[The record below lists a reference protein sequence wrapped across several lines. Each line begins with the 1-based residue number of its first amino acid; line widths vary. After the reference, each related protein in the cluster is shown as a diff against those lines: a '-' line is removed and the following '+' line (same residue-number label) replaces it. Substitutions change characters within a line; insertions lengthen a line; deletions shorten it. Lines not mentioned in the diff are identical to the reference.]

1 LNDVPA
7 AAGLSLDSEKETPM
21 TTIRTPLTDLLGI
34 EHPVCLGPMGLIST
48 PPLVAAVSSAGGLGI
63 MGTAMFD
70 AEGLREAI
78 RQTRELTDRPFG
90 VSLMAGMPTA
100 QGLAEVAIDER
111 VPFVTTSAGSPKR
124 LAPLFREAGIE
135 NYHVV
140 PSVKLALK
148 AKAAGCTG
156 VVAEGSEG
164 ASFKSLDEI
173 STLVLIPQVID
184 ATGLPVIG
192 AGGFG
197 DGRGLAA
204 ALCLGAV
211 GIQMGTRFI
220 ATEESPIH
228 ENYKQ
233 VLLRLAETDTL
244 MVGRKSGPLRVARNA
259 CSTEMA
265 EFEKTTDDVAQ
276 LRSKIGYQRF
286 PQAAV
291 EGDVE
296 NGLLVAGQVVGML
309 TDLPSVKDL
318 IPRIVAEAAETLAR
332 RRDAVSA

>member
-1 LNDVPA
+1 
-7 AAGLSLDSEKETPM
+7 
-21 TTIRTPLTDLLGI
+21 
-34 EHPVCLGPMGLIST
+34 
-48 PPLVAAVSSAGGLGI
+48 

-70 AEGLREAI
+70 GEGLRKAI
-78 RQTRELTDRPFG
+78 HETRELTDRPFG
-90 VSLMAGMPTA
+90 ISIMAAMPSA
-100 QGLAEVAIDER
+100 PELAGVAIEER
-111 VPFVTTSAGSPKR
+111 VAFVTTSAGSPKR

-156 VVAEGSEG
+156 LVAEGSEG
-164 ASFKSLDEI
+164 ASFKSPDEI

-192 AGGFG
+192 AGGIG

-204 ALCLGAV
+204 ALCLGAIGV
-211 GIQMGTRFI
+211 QMGTRFI

-228 ENYKQ
+228 ANYKQ
-233 VLLRLAETDTL
+233 ALLGLAETDTL

-265 EFEKTTDDVAQ
+265 EFERTTDDVAE
-276 LRSKIGYQRF
+276 LREKISYHRF
-286 PQAAV
+286 PQAAL

-296 NGLLVAGQVVGML
+296 GGLLVAGQVVGMV

-318 IPRIVAEAAETLAR
+318 IPRMVSDAASTLER
-332 RRDAVSA
+332 QREAVSARSSA

>member
-1 LNDVPA
+1 
-7 AAGLSLDSEKETPM
+7 M
-21 TTIRTPLTDLLGI
+21 TLIRTPLTELLGI
-34 EHPVCLGPMGLIST
+34 AYPVCLGPMGLIST
-48 PPLVAAVSSAGGLGI
+48 PPLVAAVSQAGGLGI

-70 AEGLREAI
+70 GEGLRKAI
-78 RQTRELTDRPFG
+78 HETRELTQRPFG
-90 VSLMAGMPTA
+90 ISIMAGMPSA
-100 QGLAEVAIDER
+100 QELAAVAIEER

-140 PSVKLALK
+140 PTVKLALK
-148 AKAAGCTG
+148 AKAAGCSG
-156 VVAEGSEG
+156 IVAEGSEG
-164 ASFKSLDEI
+164 ASFKSPDEI
-173 STLVLIPQVID
+173 STLVLIPQVVD

-192 AGGFG
+192 AGGIG

-211 GIQMGTRFI
+211 GVQMGTRFI

-228 ENYKQ
+228 ANYKQ
-233 VLLRLAETDTL
+233 ALLRLSESDTL

-276 LRSKIGYQRF
+276 LRAKIGYHRF
-286 PQAAV
+286 PKAAL

-296 NGLLVAGQVVGML
+296 GGLLVAGQVVGML
-309 TDLPSVKDL
+309 EDLPSVKEL
-318 IPRIVAEAAETLAR
+318 IPRIVSEAAETLAHQ
-332 RRDAVSA
+332 RDAVSAQSLA

>member
-1 LNDVPA
+1 
-7 AAGLSLDSEKETPM
+7 M
-21 TTIRTPLTDLLGI
+21 TAIRTSLTELLGI

-48 PPLVAAVSSAGGLGI
+48 PPMVAAVSEAGGLGI

-70 AEGLREAI
+70 SEKLREAI
-78 RQTRELTDRPFG
+78 RETRGLTDKPFG
-90 VSLMAGMPTA
+90 ISIMAAMPTA
-100 QGLAEVAIDER
+100 ASHAQVAVEER

-148 AKAAGCTG
+148 AMQAGCSG
-156 VVAEGSEG
+156 IVAEGSEG
-164 ASFKSLDEI
+164 ASFKSPDEI
-173 STLVLIPQVID
+173 STLVLIPQVVD

-192 AGGFG
+192 AGGIG

-220 ATEESPIH
+220 ATQESPIH
-228 ENYKQ
+228 DNYKQ
-233 VLLRLAETDTL
+233 TLLQLAETDTL

-265 EFEKTTDDVAQ
+265 EFERTTDDVAQ
-276 LRSKIGYQRF
+276 LRAKIGYHRF
-286 PQAAV
+286 PDAAV

-296 NGLLVAGQVVGML
+296 KGLVVAGQVVGMVK
-309 TDLPSVKDL
+309 DLPSVKQL
-318 IPRIVAEAAETLAR
+318 IPRIVREAAETLGRSSRVVVA
-332 RRDAVSA
+332 